1 MSILTP
7 GQLQRI
13 RKFEEGGAAGDQPYV
28 AAVTRQDQFMD
39 PLTQQLLYGT
49 DGQGGFIPGAF
60 RAAERT
66 FFDEEGRPIVI
77 PQEIAGLSPDQIQ
90 AQQLAR
96 GAVGVQ
102 QPFIQEAM
110 SRGQQ
115 GIDALQSGIGG
126 QALASQQALQQIQE
140 GSRFALDQR
149 DRAMTDAI
157 GGTQQGRARAIE
169 AEGRLRGDLSDITG
183 MAQDSTG
190 QYIDQLGQQ
199 AAQGRRATEDF
210 GMDLAKVRQ
219 QGQRSYDEFGRDITD
234 AVGMSMREREDLS
247 RGLAGGENLAAQA
260 VASQRGRLGLAEQG
274 LKGGISELGRN
285 LTDAIGTRMIG
296 EQGLSRDLAQ
306 GSELAARAG
315 ASQRARL
322 GLAEAGLQSGAGEL
336 GRNLTDTIGMRMMG
350 QENLSRGLSRQEQLA
365 AGAGASQRARLD
377 LAEQGLSGG
386 ISRLDRD
393 LTRQLGAEA
402 QTTGDFSGQLGEAR
416 TQLRNT
422 VEDGFSIGDKTSE
435 YFDPY
440 EDQVIQQ
447 SIRDASEGLAK
458 QDMAQYA
465 RDISSGGESAF
476 GSRAR
481 LSAEERAEA
490 MGRGL
495 AKEVG
500 GIRSAGFQRAQQT
513 AIGEDE
519 RARQAQRTASSG
531 LASLAGQ
538 ELTGERGLIDRAAQA
553 SQQRLGSAQSLAGMR
568 QQRAASELGA
578 SRDLANTL
586 GQTAQQRFGA
596 DQQVADAMAQA
607 SAQKFGAA
615 QNIAGM
621 RQQRAASELG
631 SSRQMA
637 DILRQDAQTRFGAGQ
652 QTADALTQAAGQR
665 FGAAQNLAGMRQQ
678 RAASELGS
686 GTQLADI
693 YRQGAQQRFGAGQQ
707 VAGQFQQAAGQKL
720 AAGQG
725 YGNLIQQ
732 TAQSQLGAQQQLG
745 AQMGQQA
752 QQQYGAQQGLGSL
765 MSGAAQ
771 QRYGAATG
779 LGQTLAGYGQQDAA
793 ARAAAA
799 QQGMNV
805 AGSLANQ
812 YGQIGQQQYGA
823 GQALAGAQTGYGG
836 FLSGLGGQAQQAAQQ
851 DVASLQGIGG
861 QAQQQ
866 RQREL
871 DAQRAGLLQAQQAPL
886 AQYQALMP
894 FVNMSPTGQT
904 NVQTQYTP
912 PPSAIQAGLGTGLA
926 ALGAIGNFNNPNNQ
940 LRQQPSS

>member
-1 MSILTP
+1 M
-7 GQLQRI
+7 
-13 RKFEEGGAAGDQPYV
+13 
-28 AAVTRQDQFMD
+28 MD
-39 PLTQQLLYGT
+39 PITQQLLYGT

-102 QPFIQEAM
+102 QPFIQEAI

-234 AVGMSMREREDLS
+234 AVGMGMIGKEDLS
-247 RGLAGGENLAAQA
+247 RGLSRSEELASAA
-260 VASQRGRLGLAEQG
+260 AASQRGRLDLAETG
-274 LKGGISELGRN
+274 MKGGIS
-285 LTDAIGTRMIG
+285 
-296 EQGLSRDLAQ
+296 Q
-306 GSELAARAG
+306 
-315 ASQRARL
+315 
-322 GLAEAGLQSGAGEL
+322 
-336 GRNLTDTIGMRMMG
+336 
-350 QENLSRGLSRQEQLA
+350 
-365 AGAGASQRARLD
+365 
-377 LAEQGLSGG
+377 
-386 ISRLDRD
+386 LDRD
-393 LTRQLGAEA
+393 LTRQLGAESA
-402 QTTGDFSGQLGEAR
+402 ATGEFGGQLGEAR

-422 VEDGFSIGDKTSE
+422 VEDGFNIGDKTSE

-440 EDQVIQQ
+440 EDRVVQQ

-519 RARQAQRTASSG
+519 RAKQAQRTASSG

-538 ELTGERGLIDRAAQA
+538 ELQGERGLIDRAAQA
-553 SQQRLGSAQSLAGMR
+553 SQQQY
-568 QQRAASELGA
+568 
-578 SRDLANTL
+578 
-586 GQTAQQRFGA
+586 
-596 DQQVADAMAQA
+596 
-607 SAQKFGAA
+607 
-615 QNIAGM
+615 
-621 RQQRAASELG
+621 
-631 SSRQMA
+631 
-637 DILRQDAQTRFGAGQ
+637 
-652 QTADALTQAAGQR
+652 
-665 FGAAQNLAGMRQQ
+665 GAAQNLAGMQQQ
-678 RAASELGS
+678 RAASELAS
-686 GTQLADI
+686 STNLANMLG
-693 YRQGAQQRFGAGQQ
+693 QGAQQRFGAGQQ
-707 VAGQFQQAAGQKL
+707 VAGQVQQAAGQKL

-793 ARAAAA
+793 ARTAAA

-812 YGQIGQQQYGA
+812 YGQIGQQQFGA

-894 FVNMSPTGQT
+894 FVNMSPTGTT

-940 LRQQPSS
+940 LKQQPSS

>member
-28 AAVTRQDQFMD
+28 ASVTRQDQFMD

-49 DGQGGFIPGAF
+49 DGQDGFIPGAF

-66 FFDEEGRPIVI
+66 FFDSEGRPIVI

-110 SRGQQ
+110 SRGQL
-115 GIDALQSGIGG
+115 GIDALRSGIGG
-126 QALASQQALQQIQE
+126 QSLASQQALRQIQE

-149 DRAMTDAI
+149 DRAMMDAI
-157 GGTQQGRARAIE
+157 SGTQQGRARALE
-169 AEGRLRGDLSDITG
+169 AEARLRGDLGDITG
-183 MAQDSTG
+183 MAQRSTG

-234 AVGMSMREREDLS
+234 AVGMGMISKEDLS
-247 RGLAGGENLAAQA
+247 RGLSTGEELASAA
-260 VASQRGRLGLAEQG
+260 TALQRG
-274 LKGGISELGRN
+274 
-285 LTDAIGTRMIG
+285 
-296 EQGLSRDLAQ
+296 
-306 GSELAARAG
+306 
-315 ASQRARL
+315 
-322 GLAEAGLQSGAGEL
+322 
-336 GRNLTDTIGMRMMG
+336 
-350 QENLSRGLSRQEQLA
+350 
-365 AGAGASQRARLD
+365 RLD
-377 LAEQGLSGG
+377 LAETGMAGG

-393 LTRQLGAEA
+393 LTRQLGAESA
-402 QTTGDFSGQLGEAR
+402 ATGGFGGQIGEAR
-416 TQLRNT
+416 TQLKNT
-422 VEDGFSIGDKTSE
+422 VEDGFNIGDKTSE

-440 EDQVIQQ
+440 EDKVVQQ

-495 AKEVG
+495 AREVG

-519 RARQAQRTASSG
+519 RARQAQRAASSG

-538 ELTGERGLIDRAAQA
+538 ELGAERGLIDRAAQA
-553 SQQRLGSAQSLAGMR
+553 SQQRY
-568 QQRAASELGA
+568 
-578 SRDLANTL
+578 
-586 GQTAQQRFGA
+586 
-596 DQQVADAMAQA
+596 
-607 SAQKFGAA
+607 GAA
-615 QNIAGM
+615 QNLAGM
-621 RQQRAASELG
+621 QQQRAASELG
-631 SSRQMA
+631 SV
-637 DILRQDAQTRFGAGQ
+637 
-652 QTADALTQAAGQR
+652 
-665 FGAAQNLAGMRQQ
+665 
-678 RAASELGS
+678 
-686 GTQLADI
+686 TQLADI

-707 VAGQFQQAAGQKL
+707 LAGQVQQAAGQKL

-765 MSGAAQ
+765 MGGAAQ
-771 QRYGAATG
+771 QLYGAGTG

-799 QQGMNV
+799 QQGMGV
-805 AGSLANQ
+805 AGTLANQ

-823 GQALAGAQTGYGG
+823 GQALAGAQQGYGG

-894 FVNMSPTGQT
+894 FVNMSPAGTSS
-904 NVQTQYTP
+904 VQTQYTP
-912 PPSAIQAGLGTGLA
+912 PPSALQAGLGTGLA
-926 ALGAIGNFNNPNNQ
+926 TLGALGRWNNPNSELPPRLTPEPDNFNYENRQ
-940 LRQQPSS
+940 LRAQ

>member
-7 GQLQRI
+7 AQLQRI
-13 RKFEEGGAAGDQPYV
+13 RRFQEGGAAVDQPYI
-28 AAVTRQDQFMD
+28 AAVSREDQFMD
-39 PLTQQLLYGT
+39 PITQQLLYGT
-49 DGQGGFIPGAF
+49 DGQDGFIPGAF

-66 FFDEEGRPIVI
+66 FFDSEGRPIVI
-77 PQEIAGLSPDQIQ
+77 PQEIAGLSPDQIE

-102 QPFIQEAM
+102 EPFIAEAI
-110 SRGQQ
+110 SRGQL
-115 GIDALQSGIGG
+115 GIDALRSGIGG
-126 QALASQQALQQIQE
+126 QSLASQQALRQIQE

-149 DRAMTDAI
+149 DRAMMDAI
-157 GGTQQGRARAIE
+157 SGTQQGRARALE
-169 AEGRLRGDLSDITG
+169 AEARLRGDLGDITG
-183 MAQDSTG
+183 MAQRSTG

-234 AVGMSMREREDLS
+234 AVGMGMISKEDLS
-247 RGLAGGENLAAQA
+247 RGLSTGEELASAA
-260 VASQRGRLGLAEQG
+260 TALQRG
-274 LKGGISELGRN
+274 
-285 LTDAIGTRMIG
+285 
-296 EQGLSRDLAQ
+296 
-306 GSELAARAG
+306 
-315 ASQRARL
+315 
-322 GLAEAGLQSGAGEL
+322 
-336 GRNLTDTIGMRMMG
+336 
-350 QENLSRGLSRQEQLA
+350 
-365 AGAGASQRARLD
+365 RLD
-377 LAEQGLSGG
+377 LAETGMAGG

-393 LTRQLGAEA
+393 LTRQLGAESA
-402 QTTGDFSGQLGEAR
+402 ATGGFGGQIGEAR
-416 TQLRNT
+416 TQLKNT
-422 VEDGFSIGDKTSE
+422 VEDGFNIGDKTSE

-440 EDQVIQQ
+440 EDKVVQQ

-495 AKEVG
+495 AREVG

-519 RARQAQRTASSG
+519 RARQAQRAASSG

-538 ELTGERGLIDRAAQA
+538 ELGAERGLIDRAAQA
-553 SQQRLGSAQSLAGMR
+553 SQQRY
-568 QQRAASELGA
+568 
-578 SRDLANTL
+578 
-586 GQTAQQRFGA
+586 
-596 DQQVADAMAQA
+596 
-607 SAQKFGAA
+607 GAA
-615 QNIAGM
+615 QNLAGM
-621 RQQRAASELG
+621 QQQRAASELG
-631 SSRQMA
+631 SV
-637 DILRQDAQTRFGAGQ
+637 
-652 QTADALTQAAGQR
+652 
-665 FGAAQNLAGMRQQ
+665 
-678 RAASELGS
+678 
-686 GTQLADI
+686 TQLADI

-707 VAGQFQQAAGQKL
+707 VAGQVQQAAGQKL

-765 MSGAAQ
+765 MGGAAQ
-771 QRYGAATG
+771 QLYGAGTG

-799 QQGMNV
+799 QQGMGV
-805 AGSLANQ
+805 AGTLANQ
-812 YGQIGQQQYGA
+812 YGQIGQQQFGA
-823 GQALAGAQTGYGG
+823 GQQLAGAQAGYGT
-836 FLSGLGGQAQQAAQQ
+836 FLSGLGGQAQQAAMQ

-894 FVNMSPTGQT
+894 FVNMNPAGKTT
-904 NVQTQYTP
+904 VQTQYTP
-912 PPSAIQAGLGTGLA
+912 PPSALQAGIGTGLA
-926 ALGAIGNFNNPNNQ
+926 TLGALGRWNNPNSELPPRLTPEPDNFNYENRQ
-940 LRQQPSS
+940 LRAQ

>member
-28 AAVTRQDQFMD
+28 ANVTRTDSMMD
-39 PLTQQLLYGT
+39 PITQQLLYGT

-102 QPFIQEAM
+102 QPFIQEAI

-234 AVGMSMREREDLS
+234 AVGMGMIGKEDLS
-247 RGLAGGENLAAQA
+247 RGLSRSEELASAA
-260 VASQRGRLGLAEQG
+260 AASQRGRLDLAETG
-274 LKGGISELGRN
+274 MKGGIS
-285 LTDAIGTRMIG
+285 
-296 EQGLSRDLAQ
+296 Q
-306 GSELAARAG
+306 
-315 ASQRARL
+315 
-322 GLAEAGLQSGAGEL
+322 
-336 GRNLTDTIGMRMMG
+336 
-350 QENLSRGLSRQEQLA
+350 
-365 AGAGASQRARLD
+365 
-377 LAEQGLSGG
+377 
-386 ISRLDRD
+386 LDRD
-393 LTRQLGAEA
+393 LTRQLGAESA
-402 QTTGDFSGQLGEAR
+402 ATGEFGGQLGEAR

-422 VEDGFSIGDKTSE
+422 VEDGFNIGDKTSE

-440 EDQVIQQ
+440 EDRVVQQ

-519 RARQAQRTASSG
+519 RAKQAQRTASSG

-538 ELTGERGLIDRAAQA
+538 ELQGERGLIDRAAQA
-553 SQQRLGSAQSLAGMR
+553 SQQQY
-568 QQRAASELGA
+568 
-578 SRDLANTL
+578 
-586 GQTAQQRFGA
+586 
-596 DQQVADAMAQA
+596 
-607 SAQKFGAA
+607 
-615 QNIAGM
+615 
-621 RQQRAASELG
+621 
-631 SSRQMA
+631 
-637 DILRQDAQTRFGAGQ
+637 
-652 QTADALTQAAGQR
+652 
-665 FGAAQNLAGMRQQ
+665 GAAQNLAGMQQQ
-678 RAASELGS
+678 RAASELAS
-686 GTQLADI
+686 STNLANMLG
-693 YRQGAQQRFGAGQQ
+693 QGAQQRFGAGQQ
-707 VAGQFQQAAGQKL
+707 VAGQVQQAAGQKL

-793 ARAAAA
+793 ARTAAA

-812 YGQIGQQQYGA
+812 YGQIGQQQFGA

-894 FVNMSPTGQT
+894 FVNMSPTGTT

>member
-13 RKFEEGGAAGDQPYV
+13 RKFQEGGAAGDQPYV
-28 AAVTRQDQFMD
+28 ANVTRSDSMMD
-39 PLTQQLLYGT
+39 PITQQLLYGT

-157 GGTQQGRARAIE
+157 GGTQQGRARAVE

-234 AVGMSMREREDLS
+234 AVGMGMIGKEDLS
-247 RGLAGGENLAAQA
+247 RGLSRSEELASAA
-260 VASQRGRLGLAEQG
+260 AASQRGRLDLAETG
-274 LKGGISELGRN
+274 MKGGIS
-285 LTDAIGTRMIG
+285 
-296 EQGLSRDLAQ
+296 Q
-306 GSELAARAG
+306 
-315 ASQRARL
+315 
-322 GLAEAGLQSGAGEL
+322 
-336 GRNLTDTIGMRMMG
+336 
-350 QENLSRGLSRQEQLA
+350 
-365 AGAGASQRARLD
+365 
-377 LAEQGLSGG
+377 
-386 ISRLDRD
+386 LDRD
-393 LTRQLGAEA
+393 LTRQLGAESA
-402 QTTGDFSGQLGEAR
+402 ATGEFGGQLGEAR
-416 TQLRNT
+416 TQLKNT
-422 VEDGFSIGDKTSE
+422 VEDGFNIGDKTSE

-440 EDQVIQQ
+440 EDRVVQQ

-519 RARQAQRTASSG
+519 RAKQAQRTASSG

-538 ELTGERGLIDRAAQA
+538 ELQGERGLIDRAAQA
-553 SQQRLGSAQSLAGMR
+553 SQQQY
-568 QQRAASELGA
+568 
-578 SRDLANTL
+578 
-586 GQTAQQRFGA
+586 
-596 DQQVADAMAQA
+596 
-607 SAQKFGAA
+607 
-615 QNIAGM
+615 
-621 RQQRAASELG
+621 
-631 SSRQMA
+631 
-637 DILRQDAQTRFGAGQ
+637 
-652 QTADALTQAAGQR
+652 
-665 FGAAQNLAGMRQQ
+665 GAAQNLAGMRQQ
-678 RAASELGS
+678 RAASELAS
-686 GTQLADI
+686 STNLANMLG
-693 YRQGAQQRFGAGQQ
+693 QGAQQRFGAGQQ
-707 VAGQFQQAAGQKL
+707 VAGQVQQAAGQKL

-752 QQQYGAQQGLGSL
+752 QQQYGAQQGLQSL

-771 QRYGAATG
+771 QRYGAGTG

-793 ARAAAA
+793 ARTAAA

-812 YGQIGQQQYGA
+812 YGQIGQQQFGA

-912 PPSAIQAGLGTGLA
+912 PPSALQAGLGLGLSS
-926 ALGAIGNFNNPNNQ
+926 LGCIG
-940 LRQQPSS
+940 

>member
-7 GQLQRI
+7 AQLQRI
-13 RKFEEGGAAGDQPYV
+13 RRFQEGGAAGDQPYV
-28 AAVTRQDQFMD
+28 ASVTRQDQMMD
-39 PLTQQLLYGT
+39 PITQQLLYGT
-49 DGQGGFIPGAF
+49 DGQDGFIPGAF

-66 FFDEEGRPIVI
+66 FFDSEGRPIVI
-77 PQEIAGLSPDQIQ
+77 PQEIAGLSPDQIE

-126 QALASQQALQQIQE
+126 QALASQQALRQIQE

-149 DRAMTDAI
+149 DRAMMDAI
-157 GGTQQGRARAIE
+157 SGTQQGRARALE
-169 AEGRLRGDLSDITG
+169 AEARLRGDLGDITG
-183 MAQDSTG
+183 MAQRSTG

-234 AVGMSMREREDLS
+234 AVGMGMISKEDLS
-247 RGLAGGENLAAQA
+247 RGLSTGEELASAA
-260 VASQRGRLGLAEQG
+260 TALQRG
-274 LKGGISELGRN
+274 
-285 LTDAIGTRMIG
+285 
-296 EQGLSRDLAQ
+296 
-306 GSELAARAG
+306 
-315 ASQRARL
+315 
-322 GLAEAGLQSGAGEL
+322 
-336 GRNLTDTIGMRMMG
+336 
-350 QENLSRGLSRQEQLA
+350 
-365 AGAGASQRARLD
+365 RLD
-377 LAEQGLSGG
+377 LAETGMKGG
-386 ISRLDRD
+386 ISQLDRD
-393 LTRQLGAEA
+393 LTRQLGAESA
-402 QTTGDFSGQLGEAR
+402 ATGGFGGQIGEAR
-416 TQLRNT
+416 TQLKNT
-422 VEDGFSIGDKTSE
+422 VEDGFNIGDKTSE

-440 EDQVIQQ
+440 EDKVVQQ

-519 RARQAQRTASSG
+519 RARQAQRAASSG

-538 ELTGERGLIDRAAQA
+538 ELGAERGLIDRAAQA
-553 SQQRLGSAQSLAGMR
+553 SQQRY
-568 QQRAASELGA
+568 
-578 SRDLANTL
+578 
-586 GQTAQQRFGA
+586 
-596 DQQVADAMAQA
+596 
-607 SAQKFGAA
+607 GAA
-615 QNIAGM
+615 QNLAGM
-621 RQQRAASELG
+621 QQQRAASELG
-631 SSRQMA
+631 SV
-637 DILRQDAQTRFGAGQ
+637 
-652 QTADALTQAAGQR
+652 
-665 FGAAQNLAGMRQQ
+665 
-678 RAASELGS
+678 
-686 GTQLADI
+686 TQLADI

-707 VAGQFQQAAGQKL
+707 LAGQVQQAAGQKL

-732 TAQSQLGAQQQLG
+732 TAQSQLSAQQQQNQ
-745 AQMGQQA
+745 QMGQQA
-752 QQQYGAQQGLGSL
+752 QQQLSAQQGLGSL
-765 MSGAAQ
+765 MGGAAQ
-771 QRYGAATG
+771 QLYGAGTG

-799 QQGMNV
+799 QQGMGV

-812 YGQIGQQQYGA
+812 YGQIGQQQFGA
-823 GQALAGAQTGYGG
+823 GQALAGAQQGYGG

-894 FVNMSPTGQT
+894 FVNMSPTGT
-904 NVQTQYTP
+904 SNVQTQYTP
-912 PPSAIQAGLGTGLA
+912 PPSALQAGLGTGLA
-926 ALGAIGNFNNPNNQ
+926 TLGALGNFNNPNRY
-940 LRQQPSS
+940 LRDDRSAPPVAQ

>member
-7 GQLQRI
+7 AQLQRI
-13 RKFEEGGAAGDQPYV
+13 RRFQEGGAAGDQPYV
-28 AAVTRQDQFMD
+28 ASVTRQDQMMD
-39 PLTQQLLYGT
+39 PITQQLLYGT
-49 DGQGGFIPGAF
+49 DGQDGFIPGAF

-66 FFDEEGRPIVI
+66 FFDSEGRPIVI
-77 PQEIAGLSPDQIQ
+77 PQEIAGLSPDQIE

-126 QALASQQALQQIQE
+126 QALASQQALRQIQE

-149 DRAMTDAI
+149 DRAMMDAI
-157 GGTQQGRARAIE
+157 GGTQQGRARALE
-169 AEGRLRGDLSDITG
+169 AEARLRGDLGDITG
-183 MAQDSTG
+183 MAQRSTG

-234 AVGMSMREREDLS
+234 AVGMGMISKEDLS
-247 RGLAGGENLAAQA
+247 RGLSTGEELASAA
-260 VASQRGRLGLAEQG
+260 TALQRG
-274 LKGGISELGRN
+274 
-285 LTDAIGTRMIG
+285 
-296 EQGLSRDLAQ
+296 
-306 GSELAARAG
+306 
-315 ASQRARL
+315 
-322 GLAEAGLQSGAGEL
+322 
-336 GRNLTDTIGMRMMG
+336 
-350 QENLSRGLSRQEQLA
+350 
-365 AGAGASQRARLD
+365 RLD
-377 LAEQGLSGG
+377 LAETGMKGG
-386 ISRLDRD
+386 ISQLDRD
-393 LTRQLGAEA
+393 LTRQLGAESA
-402 QTTGDFSGQLGEAR
+402 ATGGFGGQLGEAR

-422 VEDGFSIGDKTSE
+422 VEDGFNIGDKTSE

-440 EDQVIQQ
+440 EDKVVQQ

-495 AKEVG
+495 AREVG

-538 ELTGERGLIDRAAQA
+538 ELGAERGLIDRAAQA
-553 SQQRLGSAQSLAGMR
+553 SQQRY
-568 QQRAASELGA
+568 
-578 SRDLANTL
+578 
-586 GQTAQQRFGA
+586 
-596 DQQVADAMAQA
+596 
-607 SAQKFGAA
+607 GAA
-615 QNIAGM
+615 QNLAGM
-621 RQQRAASELG
+621 QQQRAASELG
-631 SSRQMA
+631 SV
-637 DILRQDAQTRFGAGQ
+637 
-652 QTADALTQAAGQR
+652 
-665 FGAAQNLAGMRQQ
+665 
-678 RAASELGS
+678 
-686 GTQLADI
+686 TQLADI

-707 VAGQFQQAAGQKL
+707 VAGQVQQAAGQKL

-765 MSGAAQ
+765 MGGAAQ
-771 QRYGAATG
+771 QLYSAGTG

-799 QQGMNV
+799 QQGMGV

-812 YGQIGQQQYGA
+812 YGQIGQQQFGA
-823 GQALAGAQTGYGG
+823 GQALAGAQQGYGG

-894 FVNMSPTGQT
+894 FVNMSPTGT
-904 NVQTQYTP
+904 SSVQTQYTP
-912 PPSAIQAGLGTGLA
+912 PPSALQAGIGTGLA
-926 ALGAIGNFNNPNNQ
+926 TLGALGQWNNPNSE
-940 LRQQPSS
+940 LRPRLTPDQMPFTQSNALKPKQ

>member
-7 GQLQRI
+7 AQLQRI
-13 RKFEEGGAAGDQPYV
+13 RRFQEGGAAVDQPYI
-28 AAVTRQDQFMD
+28 AAVSREDQLMD
-39 PLTQQLLYGT
+39 PITQQLLYGT
-49 DGQGGFIPGAF
+49 DGQDGFIPGAF

-66 FFDEEGRPIVI
+66 FFDSEGRPIVI

-110 SRGQQ
+110 SRGQL

-126 QALASQQALQQIQE
+126 QSLASQQALRQIQE

-149 DRAMTDAI
+149 DRAMMDAI
-157 GGTQQGRARAIE
+157 GGTQQGRARALE
-169 AEGRLRGDLSDITG
+169 AEARLRGDLGDITG
-183 MAQDSTG
+183 MAQRSTG

-234 AVGMSMREREDLS
+234 AVGMGMISKEDLS
-247 RGLAGGENLAAQA
+247 RGLSTGEELASAA
-260 VASQRGRLGLAEQG
+260 TALQRG
-274 LKGGISELGRN
+274 
-285 LTDAIGTRMIG
+285 
-296 EQGLSRDLAQ
+296 
-306 GSELAARAG
+306 
-315 ASQRARL
+315 
-322 GLAEAGLQSGAGEL
+322 
-336 GRNLTDTIGMRMMG
+336 
-350 QENLSRGLSRQEQLA
+350 
-365 AGAGASQRARLD
+365 RLD
-377 LAEQGLSGG
+377 LAETGMAGG

-393 LTRQLGAEA
+393 LTRQLGAESA
-402 QTTGDFSGQLGEAR
+402 ATGGFGGQIGEAR
-416 TQLRNT
+416 TQLKNT
-422 VEDGFSIGDKTSE
+422 VEDGFNIGDKTSE

-440 EDQVIQQ
+440 EDRVVQQ

-495 AKEVG
+495 AREVG

-538 ELTGERGLIDRAAQA
+538 ELGAERGLIDRAAQA
-553 SQQRLGSAQSLAGMR
+553 SQQRY
-568 QQRAASELGA
+568 
-578 SRDLANTL
+578 
-586 GQTAQQRFGA
+586 
-596 DQQVADAMAQA
+596 
-607 SAQKFGAA
+607 GAA
-615 QNIAGM
+615 QNLAGM
-621 RQQRAASELG
+621 QQQRAASELG
-631 SSRQMA
+631 SV
-637 DILRQDAQTRFGAGQ
+637 
-652 QTADALTQAAGQR
+652 
-665 FGAAQNLAGMRQQ
+665 
-678 RAASELGS
+678 
-686 GTQLADI
+686 TQLADI

-707 VAGQFQQAAGQKL
+707 VAGQVQQAAGQKL

-732 TAQSQLGAQQQLG
+732 TAQSQLSAQQQQNQ
-745 AQMGQQA
+745 QMGQQA

-765 MSGAAQ
+765 MGGAAQ
-771 QRYGAATG
+771 QLYGAGTG

-799 QQGMNV
+799 QQGMGV
-805 AGSLANQ
+805 AGTLANQ

-823 GQALAGAQTGYGG
+823 GQALAGAQQGYGG
-836 FLSGLGGQAQQAAQQ
+836 FLSGLGGQAQQAAMQ

-894 FVNMSPTGQT
+894 FVNMNPAGKTT
-904 NVQTQYTP
+904 VQTQYTP
-912 PPSAIQAGLGTGLA
+912 PPSALQAGIGTGLA
-926 ALGAIGNFNNPNNQ
+926 TLGALGRWNNPNSE
-940 LRQQPSS
+940 LPPRLTPD

>member
-7 GQLQRI
+7 AQLQRI
-13 RKFEEGGAAGDQPYV
+13 RRFQEGGAAVDQPYI
-28 AAVTRQDQFMD
+28 AAVSREDQLMD
-39 PLTQQLLYGT
+39 PITQQLLYGT
-49 DGQGGFIPGAF
+49 DGQDGFIPGAF

-66 FFDEEGRPIVI
+66 FFDSEGRPIVI

-110 SRGQQ
+110 SRGQL

-126 QALASQQALQQIQE
+126 QSLASQQALRQIQE

-149 DRAMTDAI
+149 DRAMMDAI
-157 GGTQQGRARAIE
+157 GGTQQGRARALE
-169 AEGRLRGDLSDITG
+169 AEARLRGDLGDITG
-183 MAQDSTG
+183 MAQRSTG

-234 AVGMSMREREDLS
+234 AVGMGMISKEDLS
-247 RGLAGGENLAAQA
+247 RGLSTGEELASAA
-260 VASQRGRLGLAEQG
+260 TALQRG
-274 LKGGISELGRN
+274 
-285 LTDAIGTRMIG
+285 
-296 EQGLSRDLAQ
+296 
-306 GSELAARAG
+306 
-315 ASQRARL
+315 
-322 GLAEAGLQSGAGEL
+322 
-336 GRNLTDTIGMRMMG
+336 
-350 QENLSRGLSRQEQLA
+350 
-365 AGAGASQRARLD
+365 RLD
-377 LAEQGLSGG
+377 LAETGMAGG

-393 LTRQLGAEA
+393 LTRQLGAESA
-402 QTTGDFSGQLGEAR
+402 ATGGFGGQIGEAR
-416 TQLRNT
+416 TQLKNT
-422 VEDGFSIGDKTSE
+422 VEDGFNIGDKTSE

-440 EDQVIQQ
+440 EDKVVQQ

-495 AKEVG
+495 AREVG

-519 RARQAQRTASSG
+519 RARQAQRAASSG

-538 ELTGERGLIDRAAQA
+538 ELGAERGLIDRAAQA
-553 SQQRLGSAQSLAGMR
+553 SQQRY
-568 QQRAASELGA
+568 
-578 SRDLANTL
+578 
-586 GQTAQQRFGA
+586 
-596 DQQVADAMAQA
+596 
-607 SAQKFGAA
+607 GAA
-615 QNIAGM
+615 QNLAGM
-621 RQQRAASELG
+621 QQQRAASELG
-631 SSRQMA
+631 SV
-637 DILRQDAQTRFGAGQ
+637 
-652 QTADALTQAAGQR
+652 
-665 FGAAQNLAGMRQQ
+665 
-678 RAASELGS
+678 
-686 GTQLADI
+686 TQLADI

-707 VAGQFQQAAGQKL
+707 LAGQVQQAAGQKL

-732 TAQSQLGAQQQLG
+732 TAQSQLGAQQQQNQ
-745 AQMGQQA
+745 QMGQQA

-765 MSGAAQ
+765 MGGAAQ
-771 QRYGAATG
+771 QLYGAGTG

-799 QQGMNV
+799 QQGMGV
-805 AGSLANQ
+805 AGTLANQ
-812 YGQIGQQQYGA
+812 YGQIGQQQFGA
-823 GQALAGAQTGYGG
+823 GQQLAGAQAGYGT
-836 FLSGLGGQAQQAAQQ
+836 FLSGLGGQAQQAAMQ

-894 FVNMSPTGQT
+894 FVNMNPAGKTT
-904 NVQTQYTP
+904 VQTQYTP
-912 PPSAIQAGLGTGLA
+912 PPSALQAGIGTGLA
-926 ALGAIGNFNNPNNQ
+926 TLGALGKWNNPNSE
-940 LRQQPSS
+940 LPPRPTPDYMPSTQENVPKPKQ

>member
-7 GQLQRI
+7 AQLQRI
-13 RKFEEGGAAGDQPYV
+13 RRFQEGGAAVDQPYI
-28 AAVTRQDQFMD
+28 AAVTRQDEMMD
-39 PLTQQLLYGT
+39 PITQQLLFGT
-49 DGQGGFIPGAF
+49 DGQDGFIPGAF

-66 FFDEEGRPIVI
+66 FFDSEGRPIVI
-77 PQEIAGLSPDQIQ
+77 PQEIAGLSPDQIE

-126 QALASQQALQQIQE
+126 QSLASQQALRQIQE

-149 DRAMTDAI
+149 DRAMMDAI
-157 GGTQQGRARAIE
+157 GGTQQGRARALE
-169 AEGRLRGDLSDITG
+169 AEARLRGDLGDITG
-183 MAQDSTG
+183 MAQRSTG

-234 AVGMSMREREDLS
+234 AVGMGMISKEDLS
-247 RGLAGGENLAAQA
+247 RGLSTGEELASAA
-260 VASQRGRLGLAEQG
+260 TALQRG
-274 LKGGISELGRN
+274 
-285 LTDAIGTRMIG
+285 
-296 EQGLSRDLAQ
+296 
-306 GSELAARAG
+306 
-315 ASQRARL
+315 
-322 GLAEAGLQSGAGEL
+322 
-336 GRNLTDTIGMRMMG
+336 
-350 QENLSRGLSRQEQLA
+350 
-365 AGAGASQRARLD
+365 RLD
-377 LAEQGLSGG
+377 LAETGMKGG
-386 ISRLDRD
+386 ISQLDRD
-393 LTRQLGAEA
+393 LTRQLGAESA
-402 QTTGDFSGQLGEAR
+402 ATGGFGGQIGEAR

-422 VEDGFSIGDKTSE
+422 VEDGFNIGDKTSE

-440 EDQVIQQ
+440 EDRVVQEA
-447 SIRDASEGLAK
+447 IRDASEGLAK

-495 AKEVG
+495 AREVG

-538 ELTGERGLIDRAAQA
+538 ELGAERGLIDRAAQA
-553 SQQRLGSAQSLAGMR
+553 SQQRY
-568 QQRAASELGA
+568 
-578 SRDLANTL
+578 
-586 GQTAQQRFGA
+586 
-596 DQQVADAMAQA
+596 
-607 SAQKFGAA
+607 GAA
-615 QNIAGM
+615 QNLAGM
-621 RQQRAASELG
+621 QQQRAASELG
-631 SSRQMA
+631 SV
-637 DILRQDAQTRFGAGQ
+637 
-652 QTADALTQAAGQR
+652 
-665 FGAAQNLAGMRQQ
+665 
-678 RAASELGS
+678 
-686 GTQLADI
+686 TQLADI

-707 VAGQFQQAAGQKL
+707 LAGQVQQAAGQKL

-732 TAQSQLGAQQQLG
+732 TAQAQLSAQQQQNQ
-745 AQMGQQA
+745 QMGQQA
-752 QQQYGAQQGLGSL
+752 QQQLSAQQGLGSL
-765 MSGAAQ
+765 MGGAAQ
-771 QRYGAATG
+771 QLYGAGTG

-799 QQGMNV
+799 QQGMGV
-805 AGSLANQ
+805 AGTLANQ
-812 YGQIGQQQYGA
+812 YGQIGQQQFGA
-823 GQALAGAQTGYGG
+823 GQALAGAQQGYGG

-894 FVNMSPTGQT
+894 FVNMSPTGT
-904 NVQTQYTP
+904 SNVQTQYTP
-912 PPSAIQAGLGTGLA
+912 PPSALQAGLGTGLA
-926 ALGAIGNFNNPNNQ
+926 TLGALGNFNNPNRY
-940 LRQQPSS
+940 LRDDRSAPPVAQ

>member
-28 AAVTRQDQFMD
+28 ASVTRQDQFMD

-49 DGQGGFIPGAF
+49 DGQDGFIPGAF

-66 FFDEEGRPIVI
+66 FFDSEGRPIVI
-77 PQEIAGLSPDQIQ
+77 PQEIAGLSPDQIE

-115 GIDALQSGIGG
+115 GIDALRSGIGG
-126 QALASQQALQQIQE
+126 QSLASQQALRQIQE

-149 DRAMTDAI
+149 DRAMMDAI
-157 GGTQQGRARAIE
+157 GGTQQGRARALE
-169 AEGRLRGDLSDITG
+169 AEARLRGDLGDITG
-183 MAQDSTG
+183 MAQRSTG

-234 AVGMSMREREDLS
+234 AVGMGMISKEDLS
-247 RGLAGGENLAAQA
+247 RGLSTGEELASAA
-260 VASQRGRLGLAEQG
+260 TALQRG
-274 LKGGISELGRN
+274 
-285 LTDAIGTRMIG
+285 
-296 EQGLSRDLAQ
+296 
-306 GSELAARAG
+306 
-315 ASQRARL
+315 
-322 GLAEAGLQSGAGEL
+322 
-336 GRNLTDTIGMRMMG
+336 
-350 QENLSRGLSRQEQLA
+350 
-365 AGAGASQRARLD
+365 RLD
-377 LAEQGLSGG
+377 LAETGMKGG
-386 ISRLDRD
+386 ISQLDRD
-393 LTRQLGAEA
+393 LTRQLGAESA
-402 QTTGDFSGQLGEAR
+402 ATGGFGGQIGEAR
-416 TQLRNT
+416 TQLKNT
-422 VEDGFSIGDKTSE
+422 VEDGFNIGDKTSE

-440 EDQVIQQ
+440 EDKVVQQ

-519 RARQAQRTASSG
+519 RARQAQRAASSG

-538 ELTGERGLIDRAAQA
+538 ELGAERGLIDRAAQA
-553 SQQRLGSAQSLAGMR
+553 SQQRY
-568 QQRAASELGA
+568 
-578 SRDLANTL
+578 
-586 GQTAQQRFGA
+586 
-596 DQQVADAMAQA
+596 
-607 SAQKFGAA
+607 GAA
-615 QNIAGM
+615 QNLAGM
-621 RQQRAASELG
+621 QQQRAASELG
-631 SSRQMA
+631 SV
-637 DILRQDAQTRFGAGQ
+637 
-652 QTADALTQAAGQR
+652 
-665 FGAAQNLAGMRQQ
+665 
-678 RAASELGS
+678 
-686 GTQLADI
+686 TQLADI

-707 VAGQFQQAAGQKL
+707 LAGQVQQAAGQKL

-732 TAQSQLGAQQQLG
+732 TAQAQLSAQQQQNQ
-745 AQMGQQA
+745 QMGQQA

-765 MSGAAQ
+765 MGGAAQ
-771 QRYGAATG
+771 QLYSAGTG

-799 QQGMNV
+799 QQGMGV
-805 AGSLANQ
+805 AGTLANQ

-823 GQALAGAQTGYGG
+823 GQALAGAQQGYGG

-894 FVNMSPTGQT
+894 FVNMSPTGT
-904 NVQTQYTP
+904 SNVQTQYTP
-912 PPSAIQAGLGTGLA
+912 PPSALQAGLGTGLA
-926 ALGAIGNFNNPNNQ
+926 TLGALGQWNNPNSE
-940 LRQQPSS
+940 LRPKP

>member
-28 AAVTRQDQFMD
+28 ANVTRSDSMMD
-39 PLTQQLLYGT
+39 PITQQLLYGT

-102 QPFIQEAM
+102 QPFIQEAI

-234 AVGMSMREREDLS
+234 AVGMGMIGKEDLS
-247 RGLAGGENLAAQA
+247 RGLSRSEELASAA
-260 VASQRGRLGLAEQG
+260 AASQRGRLDLAETG
-274 LKGGISELGRN
+274 MKGGIS
-285 LTDAIGTRMIG
+285 
-296 EQGLSRDLAQ
+296 Q
-306 GSELAARAG
+306 
-315 ASQRARL
+315 
-322 GLAEAGLQSGAGEL
+322 
-336 GRNLTDTIGMRMMG
+336 
-350 QENLSRGLSRQEQLA
+350 
-365 AGAGASQRARLD
+365 
-377 LAEQGLSGG
+377 
-386 ISRLDRD
+386 LDRD
-393 LTRQLGAEA
+393 LTRQLGAESA
-402 QTTGDFSGQLGEAR
+402 ATGEFGGQLGEAR

-422 VEDGFSIGDKTSE
+422 VEDGFNIGDKTSE

-440 EDQVIQQ
+440 EDKVVQQ

-519 RARQAQRTASSG
+519 RAKQAQRTASSG

-538 ELTGERGLIDRAAQA
+538 ELQGERGLIDRAAQA
-553 SQQRLGSAQSLAGMR
+553 SQQQY
-568 QQRAASELGA
+568 
-578 SRDLANTL
+578 
-586 GQTAQQRFGA
+586 
-596 DQQVADAMAQA
+596 
-607 SAQKFGAA
+607 
-615 QNIAGM
+615 
-621 RQQRAASELG
+621 
-631 SSRQMA
+631 
-637 DILRQDAQTRFGAGQ
+637 
-652 QTADALTQAAGQR
+652 
-665 FGAAQNLAGMRQQ
+665 GAAQNLAGMQQQ
-678 RAASELGS
+678 RAASELAS
-686 GTQLADI
+686 STNLANMLG
-693 YRQGAQQRFGAGQQ
+693 QGAQQRFGAGQQ
-707 VAGQFQQAAGQKL
+707 VAGQVQQAAGQKL

-771 QRYGAATG
+771 QRYGAGTG

-793 ARAAAA
+793 ARTAAA

-812 YGQIGQQQYGA
+812 YGQIGQQQFGA

-894 FVNMSPTGQT
+894 FVNMSPTGTT

-912 PPSAIQAGLGTGLA
+912 PPSALQAGLGVGLST
-926 ALGAIGNFNNPNNQ
+926 LGAIGNFNNPNNQ
-940 LRQQPSS
+940 LNQQPSS

>member
-7 GQLQRI
+7 AQLQRI
-13 RKFEEGGAAGDQPYV
+13 RRFQEGGAAVDQPYI
-28 AAVTRQDQFMD
+28 AAVSREDQFMD
-39 PLTQQLLYGT
+39 PITQQLLYGT
-49 DGQGGFIPGAF
+49 DGQDGFIPGAF

-66 FFDEEGRPIVI
+66 FFDSEGRPIVI
-77 PQEIAGLSPDQIQ
+77 PQEIAGLSPDQIE

-102 QPFIQEAM
+102 EPFIAEAI
-110 SRGQQ
+110 SRGQL
-115 GIDALQSGIGG
+115 GIDALRSGIGG
-126 QALASQQALQQIQE
+126 QSLASQQALRQIQE

-149 DRAMTDAI
+149 DRAMMDAI
-157 GGTQQGRARAIE
+157 SGTQQGRARALE
-169 AEGRLRGDLSDITG
+169 AEARLRGDLGDITG
-183 MAQDSTG
+183 MAQRSTG

-234 AVGMSMREREDLS
+234 AVGMGMISKEDLS
-247 RGLAGGENLAAQA
+247 RGLSTGEELASAA
-260 VASQRGRLGLAEQG
+260 TALQRG
-274 LKGGISELGRN
+274 
-285 LTDAIGTRMIG
+285 
-296 EQGLSRDLAQ
+296 
-306 GSELAARAG
+306 
-315 ASQRARL
+315 
-322 GLAEAGLQSGAGEL
+322 
-336 GRNLTDTIGMRMMG
+336 
-350 QENLSRGLSRQEQLA
+350 
-365 AGAGASQRARLD
+365 RLD
-377 LAEQGLSGG
+377 LAETGMKGG
-386 ISRLDRD
+386 ISQLDRD
-393 LTRQLGAEA
+393 LTRQLGAESA
-402 QTTGDFSGQLGEAR
+402 ATGGFGGQIGEAR
-416 TQLRNT
+416 TQLKNT
-422 VEDGFSIGDKTSE
+422 VEDGFNIGDKTSE

-440 EDQVIQQ
+440 EDKVVQQ

-495 AKEVG
+495 AREVG

-519 RARQAQRTASSG
+519 RARQAQRAASSG

-538 ELTGERGLIDRAAQA
+538 ELGAERGLIDRAAQA
-553 SQQRLGSAQSLAGMR
+553 SQQRY
-568 QQRAASELGA
+568 
-578 SRDLANTL
+578 
-586 GQTAQQRFGA
+586 
-596 DQQVADAMAQA
+596 
-607 SAQKFGAA
+607 GAA
-615 QNIAGM
+615 QNLAGM
-621 RQQRAASELG
+621 QQQRAASELG
-631 SSRQMA
+631 SV
-637 DILRQDAQTRFGAGQ
+637 
-652 QTADALTQAAGQR
+652 
-665 FGAAQNLAGMRQQ
+665 
-678 RAASELGS
+678 
-686 GTQLADI
+686 TQLADI

-707 VAGQFQQAAGQKL
+707 LAGQVQQAAGQKL

-732 TAQSQLGAQQQLG
+732 TAQSQLSAQQQQNQ
-745 AQMGQQA
+745 QMGQQA
-752 QQQYGAQQGLGSL
+752 QQQLSAQQGLGSL
-765 MSGAAQ
+765 MGGAAQ
-771 QRYGAATG
+771 QLYGAGTG

-799 QQGMNV
+799 QQGMGV
-805 AGSLANQ
+805 AGTLANQ
-812 YGQIGQQQYGA
+812 YGQIGQQQFGA
-823 GQALAGAQTGYGG
+823 GQQLAGAQAGYGT
-836 FLSGLGGQAQQAAQQ
+836 FLSGLGGQAQQAAMQ

-894 FVNMSPTGQT
+894 FVNMNPAGKTT
-904 NVQTQYTP
+904 VQTQYTP
-912 PPSAIQAGLGTGLA
+912 PPSALQAGLGTGLA
-926 ALGAIGNFNNPNNQ
+926 TLGALGRWNNPNSELPPRLTPEPDNFNYENRQ
-940 LRQQPSS
+940 LRAQ

>member
-13 RKFEEGGAAGDQPYV
+13 RKFEEGGATGDQPYV
-28 AAVTRQDQFMD
+28 ANVTRSDSMMD
-39 PLTQQLLYGT
+39 PITQQLLYGT

-66 FFDEEGRPIVI
+66 FFDEEGRPLVI

-102 QPFIQEAM
+102 QPFINEAI

-126 QALASQQALQQIQE
+126 QALASQQALGQMQE

-149 DRAMTDAI
+149 DRAMTDAM
-157 GGTQQGRARAIE
+157 GGTQQGRARAVE

-219 QGQRSYDEFGRDITD
+219 QGQKSYDEFGRDITD
-234 AVGMSMREREDLS
+234 SVGMGMIGKEDLS
-247 RGLAGGENLAAQA
+247 RGLSRSEELASAA
-260 VASQRGRLGLAEQG
+260 AASQRGRLDLAETG
-274 LKGGISELGRN
+274 MKGGIS
-285 LTDAIGTRMIG
+285 
-296 EQGLSRDLAQ
+296 Q
-306 GSELAARAG
+306 
-315 ASQRARL
+315 
-322 GLAEAGLQSGAGEL
+322 
-336 GRNLTDTIGMRMMG
+336 
-350 QENLSRGLSRQEQLA
+350 
-365 AGAGASQRARLD
+365 
-377 LAEQGLSGG
+377 
-386 ISRLDRD
+386 LDRD
-393 LTRQLGAEA
+393 LTRQLGAESA
-402 QTTGDFSGQLGEAR
+402 ATGEFGGQLGEAR
-416 TQLRNT
+416 TQLQNT
-422 VEDGFSIGDKTSE
+422 VEDGFSVGDKTSE

-440 EDQVIQQ
+440 EDRVVQQ

-519 RARQAQRTASSG
+519 RAKQAQRTASSG

-538 ELTGERGLIDRAAQA
+538 ELQGERGLIDRAGQA
-553 SQQRLGSAQSLAGMR
+553 SQQQY
-568 QQRAASELGA
+568 
-578 SRDLANTL
+578 
-586 GQTAQQRFGA
+586 
-596 DQQVADAMAQA
+596 
-607 SAQKFGAA
+607 
-615 QNIAGM
+615 
-621 RQQRAASELG
+621 
-631 SSRQMA
+631 
-637 DILRQDAQTRFGAGQ
+637 
-652 QTADALTQAAGQR
+652 
-665 FGAAQNLAGMRQQ
+665 GAAQNLAGMQQQ
-678 RAASELGS
+678 RAASELAS
-686 GTQLADI
+686 STNLANTLG
-693 YRQGAQQRFGAGQQ
+693 QGAQQRFGAGQQ
-707 VAGQFQQAAGQKL
+707 VAGQVQQAAGQKL

-732 TAQSQLGAQQQLG
+732 TAQSQLGAQQQQNQ
-745 AQMGQQA
+745 QMGQQA

-771 QRYGAATG
+771 QRYGAGTG

-793 ARAAAA
+793 ARTAAG

-812 YGQIGQQQYGA
+812 YGQIGQQQFGA

-861 QAQQQ
+861 QSQMQ

-894 FVNMSPTGQT
+894 FANMSPTGQT

-912 PPSAIQAGLGTGLA
+912 PPSALQAGLGVGLST
-926 ALGAIGNFNNPNNQ
+926 LGALGNFNNPNNQ
-940 LRQQPSS
+940 LGQQPSS

>member
-7 GQLQRI
+7 AQLQRI
-13 RKFEEGGAAGDQPYV
+13 RRFQEGGAAVDQPYI
-28 AAVTRQDQFMD
+28 AAVTRQDEMMD
-39 PLTQQLLYGT
+39 PITQQLLYGT
-49 DGQGGFIPGAF
+49 DGQDGFIPGAF

-66 FFDEEGRPIVI
+66 FFDSEGRPIVI
-77 PQEIAGLSPDQIQ
+77 PQEIAGLSPDQIE

-102 QPFIQEAM
+102 EPFIAEAI

-126 QALASQQALQQIQE
+126 QSLASQQALRQIQE

-149 DRAMTDAI
+149 DRAMMDAI
-157 GGTQQGRARAIE
+157 GGTQQGRARALE
-169 AEGRLRGDLSDITG
+169 AEARLRGDLGDITG
-183 MAQDSTG
+183 MAQRSTG

-234 AVGMSMREREDLS
+234 AVGMGMISKEDLS
-247 RGLAGGENLAAQA
+247 RGLSTGEELASAA
-260 VASQRGRLGLAEQG
+260 TALQRG
-274 LKGGISELGRN
+274 
-285 LTDAIGTRMIG
+285 
-296 EQGLSRDLAQ
+296 
-306 GSELAARAG
+306 
-315 ASQRARL
+315 
-322 GLAEAGLQSGAGEL
+322 
-336 GRNLTDTIGMRMMG
+336 
-350 QENLSRGLSRQEQLA
+350 
-365 AGAGASQRARLD
+365 RLD
-377 LAEQGLSGG
+377 LAETGMKGG
-386 ISRLDRD
+386 ISQLDRD
-393 LTRQLGAEA
+393 LTRQLGAESA
-402 QTTGDFSGQLGEAR
+402 ATGGFGGQIGEAR

-422 VEDGFSIGDKTSE
+422 VEDGFNIGDKTSE

-440 EDQVIQQ
+440 EDRVVQEA
-447 SIRDASEGLAK
+447 IRDASEGLAK

-495 AKEVG
+495 AREVG

-538 ELTGERGLIDRAAQA
+538 ELGAERGLIDRAAQA
-553 SQQRLGSAQSLAGMR
+553 SQQRY
-568 QQRAASELGA
+568 
-578 SRDLANTL
+578 
-586 GQTAQQRFGA
+586 
-596 DQQVADAMAQA
+596 
-607 SAQKFGAA
+607 GAA
-615 QNIAGM
+615 QNLAGM
-621 RQQRAASELG
+621 QQQRAASELG
-631 SSRQMA
+631 SV
-637 DILRQDAQTRFGAGQ
+637 
-652 QTADALTQAAGQR
+652 
-665 FGAAQNLAGMRQQ
+665 
-678 RAASELGS
+678 
-686 GTQLADI
+686 TQLADI

-707 VAGQFQQAAGQKL
+707 LAGQVQQAAGQKL

-732 TAQSQLGAQQQLG
+732 TAQSQLSAQQQQNQ
-745 AQMGQQA
+745 QMGQQA
-752 QQQYGAQQGLGSL
+752 QQQLSAQQGLGSL
-765 MSGAAQ
+765 MGGAAQ
-771 QRYGAATG
+771 QLYGAGTG

-799 QQGMNV
+799 QQGMGV

-812 YGQIGQQQYGA
+812 YGQIGQQQFGA
-823 GQALAGAQTGYGG
+823 GQALAGAQQGYGG

-894 FVNMSPTGQT
+894 FVNMSPTAKST
-904 NVQTQYTP
+904 VQTQYTP
-912 PPSAIQAGLGTGLA
+912 PPSALQAGIGTGLA
-926 ALGAIGNFNNPNNQ
+926 TLGALGKWNNPNSE
-940 LRQQPSS
+940 LRPKQDA

>member
-7 GQLQRI
+7 AQLQRI
-13 RKFEEGGAAGDQPYV
+13 RRFQEGGAAVDQPYI
-28 AAVTRQDQFMD
+28 AAVSREDQFMD
-39 PLTQQLLYGT
+39 PITQQLLYGT
-49 DGQGGFIPGAF
+49 DGQDGFIPGAF

-66 FFDEEGRPIVI
+66 FFDSEGRPIVI
-77 PQEIAGLSPDQIQ
+77 PQEIAGLSPDQIE

-102 QPFIQEAM
+102 EPFIAEAI
-110 SRGQQ
+110 SRGQL
-115 GIDALQSGIGG
+115 GIDALRSGIGG
-126 QALASQQALQQIQE
+126 QSLASQQALRQIQE

-149 DRAMTDAI
+149 DRAMMDAI
-157 GGTQQGRARAIE
+157 GGTQQGRARALE
-169 AEGRLRGDLSDITG
+169 AEARLRGDLGDITG
-183 MAQDSTG
+183 MAQRSTG

-234 AVGMSMREREDLS
+234 AVGMGMISKEDLS
-247 RGLAGGENLAAQA
+247 RGLSTGEELASAA
-260 VASQRGRLGLAEQG
+260 TALQRG
-274 LKGGISELGRN
+274 
-285 LTDAIGTRMIG
+285 
-296 EQGLSRDLAQ
+296 
-306 GSELAARAG
+306 
-315 ASQRARL
+315 
-322 GLAEAGLQSGAGEL
+322 
-336 GRNLTDTIGMRMMG
+336 
-350 QENLSRGLSRQEQLA
+350 
-365 AGAGASQRARLD
+365 RLD
-377 LAEQGLSGG
+377 LAETGMAGG

-393 LTRQLGAEA
+393 LTRQLGAESA
-402 QTTGDFSGQLGEAR
+402 ATGGFGGQIGEAR
-416 TQLRNT
+416 TQLKNT
-422 VEDGFSIGDKTSE
+422 VEDGFNIGDKTSE

-440 EDQVIQQ
+440 EDKVVQQ

-495 AKEVG
+495 AREVG

-519 RARQAQRTASSG
+519 RARQAQRAASSG

-538 ELTGERGLIDRAAQA
+538 ELGAERGLIDRAAQA
-553 SQQRLGSAQSLAGMR
+553 SQQRY
-568 QQRAASELGA
+568 
-578 SRDLANTL
+578 
-586 GQTAQQRFGA
+586 
-596 DQQVADAMAQA
+596 
-607 SAQKFGAA
+607 GAA
-615 QNIAGM
+615 QNLAGM
-621 RQQRAASELG
+621 QQQRAASELG
-631 SSRQMA
+631 SV
-637 DILRQDAQTRFGAGQ
+637 
-652 QTADALTQAAGQR
+652 
-665 FGAAQNLAGMRQQ
+665 
-678 RAASELGS
+678 
-686 GTQLADI
+686 TQLADI

-707 VAGQFQQAAGQKL
+707 VAGQVQQAAGQKL

-765 MSGAAQ
+765 MGGAAQ
-771 QRYGAATG
+771 QLYGAGTG

-799 QQGMNV
+799 QQGMGV
-805 AGSLANQ
+805 AGTLANQ
-812 YGQIGQQQYGA
+812 YGQIGQQQFGA
-823 GQALAGAQTGYGG
+823 GQQLAGAQAGYGT
-836 FLSGLGGQAQQAAQQ
+836 FLSGLGGQAQQAAMQ

-894 FVNMSPTGQT
+894 FVNMNPAGKTT
-904 NVQTQYTP
+904 VQTQYTP
-912 PPSAIQAGLGTGLA
+912 PPSALQAGIGTGLA
-926 ALGAIGNFNNPNNQ
+926 TLGALGRWNNPNSELPPRLTPEPDNFNYENRQ
-940 LRQQPSS
+940 LRAQ

>member
-28 AAVTRQDQFMD
+28 ANVTRTDSMMD
-39 PLTQQLLYGT
+39 PITQQLLYGT

-90 AQQLAR
+90 AQELAR

-102 QPFIQEAM
+102 QPFINEAI

-234 AVGMSMREREDLS
+234 AVGMGMIGKEDLS
-247 RGLAGGENLAAQA
+247 RGLSRSEELASAA
-260 VASQRGRLGLAEQG
+260 AASQRGRLDLAETG
-274 LKGGISELGRN
+274 MKGGIS
-285 LTDAIGTRMIG
+285 
-296 EQGLSRDLAQ
+296 Q
-306 GSELAARAG
+306 
-315 ASQRARL
+315 
-322 GLAEAGLQSGAGEL
+322 
-336 GRNLTDTIGMRMMG
+336 
-350 QENLSRGLSRQEQLA
+350 
-365 AGAGASQRARLD
+365 
-377 LAEQGLSGG
+377 
-386 ISRLDRD
+386 LDRD
-393 LTRQLGAEA
+393 LTRQLGAESA
-402 QTTGDFSGQLGEAR
+402 ATGEFGGQLGEAR

-422 VEDGFSIGDKTSE
+422 VEDGFNIGDKTSE

-440 EDQVIQQ
+440 EDRVVQQ

-519 RARQAQRTASSG
+519 RAKQAQRTASSG

-538 ELTGERGLIDRAAQA
+538 ELQGERGLIDRAAQA
-553 SQQRLGSAQSLAGMR
+553 SQQQY
-568 QQRAASELGA
+568 
-578 SRDLANTL
+578 
-586 GQTAQQRFGA
+586 
-596 DQQVADAMAQA
+596 
-607 SAQKFGAA
+607 
-615 QNIAGM
+615 
-621 RQQRAASELG
+621 
-631 SSRQMA
+631 
-637 DILRQDAQTRFGAGQ
+637 
-652 QTADALTQAAGQR
+652 
-665 FGAAQNLAGMRQQ
+665 GAAQNLAGMQQQ
-678 RAASELGS
+678 RAASELAS
-686 GTQLADI
+686 STNLANMLG
-693 YRQGAQQRFGAGQQ
+693 QGAQQRFGAGQQ
-707 VAGQFQQAAGQKL
+707 VAGQVQQAAGQKL

-793 ARAAAA
+793 ARTAAA

-823 GQALAGAQTGYGG
+823 GQALAGAQQGYGG

-894 FVNMSPTGQT
+894 FVNMSPTGTT
-904 NVQTQYTP
+904 NVVTQYTP

-940 LRQQPSS
+940 LNQQPSS

>member
-28 AAVTRQDQFMD
+28 ASVTRQDSMMD
-39 PLTQQLLYGT
+39 PITQQLLYGT

-234 AVGMSMREREDLS
+234 SFGMAARGREDLA
-247 RGLAGGENLAAQA
+247 RGLAGGQDLSAQSTAGQRARLA
-260 VASQRGRLGLAEQG
+260 LAEKG
-274 LKGGISELGRN
+274 LQSGISDLSGN
-285 LTDAIGTRMIG
+285 LTDSIGMRMIG
-296 EQGLSRDLAQ
+296 QQGLSRDLAR
-306 GSELAARAG
+306 SEQLASAAG
-315 ASQRARL
+315 ASQR
-322 GLAEAGLQSGAGEL
+322 G
-336 GRNLTDTIGMRMMG
+336 
-350 QENLSRGLSRQEQLA
+350 
-365 AGAGASQRARLD
+365 RLD
-377 LAEQGLSGG
+377 LAETGMKGG
-386 ISRLDRD
+386 ISQLDRD
-393 LTRQLGAEA
+393 LTRQLGAESA
-402 QTTGDFSGQLGEAR
+402 ATGEFGGQLGEAR

-422 VEDGFSIGDKTSE
+422 VEDGFNIGDKTSE

-440 EDQVIQQ
+440 EDKVVQQ

-538 ELTGERGLIDRAAQA
+538 ELQGERGLIDRAAQA
-553 SQQRLGSAQSLAGMR
+553 SQQQY
-568 QQRAASELGA
+568 
-578 SRDLANTL
+578 
-586 GQTAQQRFGA
+586 
-596 DQQVADAMAQA
+596 
-607 SAQKFGAA
+607 
-615 QNIAGM
+615 
-621 RQQRAASELG
+621 
-631 SSRQMA
+631 
-637 DILRQDAQTRFGAGQ
+637 
-652 QTADALTQAAGQR
+652 
-665 FGAAQNLAGMRQQ
+665 GAAQNLAGMRQQ

-686 GTQLADI
+686 SRELANMLGQTAQQRYGAGESVASAAAQAAQQQFGAAQNLAGMRQQRAASELASGNQLADV
-693 YRQGAQQRFGAGQQ
+693 YRQGAQQMYGADQALAGQ
-707 VAGQFQQAAGQKL
+707 AQQIAGQKL

-793 ARAAAA
+793 ARTAAA

-812 YGQIGQQQYGA
+812 YGQIGQQQFGA

-894 FVNMSPTGQT
+894 FVNMSPTGTT

-912 PPSAIQAGLGTGLA
+912 PPSALQAGLGVGLST
-926 ALGAIGNFNNPNNQ
+926 LGAIGNFNNPNNQ

>member
-7 GQLQRI
+7 AQLQRI
-13 RKFEEGGAAGDQPYV
+13 RRFQEGGAAVDQPYI
-28 AAVTRQDQFMD
+28 AAVTRKDDMMD
-39 PLTQQLLYGT
+39 PITQQLLYGT
-49 DGQGGFIPGAF
+49 DGQDGFIPGAF

-66 FFDEEGRPIVI
+66 FFDSEGRPIVI

-110 SRGQQ
+110 SRGQL
-115 GIDALQSGIGG
+115 GIDALQSAIGG
-126 QALASQQALQQIQE
+126 QSLASQQALRQIQE

-149 DRAMTDAI
+149 DRAMMDAI
-157 GGTQQGRARAIE
+157 GGTQQGRARALE
-169 AEGRLRGDLSDITG
+169 AEARLRGDLGDITG
-183 MAQDSTG
+183 MAQRSTG

-234 AVGMSMREREDLS
+234 AVGMGMISKEDLS
-247 RGLAGGENLAAQA
+247 RGLSTGEELASAA
-260 VASQRGRLGLAEQG
+260 TALQRG
-274 LKGGISELGRN
+274 
-285 LTDAIGTRMIG
+285 
-296 EQGLSRDLAQ
+296 
-306 GSELAARAG
+306 
-315 ASQRARL
+315 
-322 GLAEAGLQSGAGEL
+322 
-336 GRNLTDTIGMRMMG
+336 
-350 QENLSRGLSRQEQLA
+350 
-365 AGAGASQRARLD
+365 RLD
-377 LAEQGLSGG
+377 LAETGMKGG
-386 ISRLDRD
+386 ISQLDRD
-393 LTRQLGAEA
+393 LTRQLGAESA
-402 QTTGDFSGQLGEAR
+402 ATGGFGGQIGEAR
-416 TQLRNT
+416 TQLKNT
-422 VEDGFSIGDKTSE
+422 VEDGFNIGDKTSE

-440 EDQVIQQ
+440 EDKVVQQ

-495 AKEVG
+495 AREVG

-519 RARQAQRTASSG
+519 RARQAQRAASSG

-538 ELTGERGLIDRAAQA
+538 ELGAERGLIDRAAQA
-553 SQQRLGSAQSLAGMR
+553 SQQRY
-568 QQRAASELGA
+568 
-578 SRDLANTL
+578 
-586 GQTAQQRFGA
+586 
-596 DQQVADAMAQA
+596 
-607 SAQKFGAA
+607 GAA
-615 QNIAGM
+615 QNLAGM
-621 RQQRAASELG
+621 QQQRAASELG
-631 SSRQMA
+631 SV
-637 DILRQDAQTRFGAGQ
+637 
-652 QTADALTQAAGQR
+652 
-665 FGAAQNLAGMRQQ
+665 
-678 RAASELGS
+678 
-686 GTQLADI
+686 TQLADI

-707 VAGQFQQAAGQKL
+707 LAGQVQQAAGQKL

-732 TAQSQLGAQQQLG
+732 TAQAQLSAQQQQNQ
-745 AQMGQQA
+745 QMGQQA

-765 MSGAAQ
+765 MGGAAQ
-771 QRYGAATG
+771 QLYGAGTG

-799 QQGMNV
+799 QQGMGV
-805 AGSLANQ
+805 AGTLANQ

-823 GQALAGAQTGYGG
+823 GQALAGAQAGYGT
-836 FLSGLGGQAQQAAQQ
+836 FLSGLGGQAQQAAMQ

-894 FVNMSPTGQT
+894 FVNMSPTGKST
-904 NVQTQYTP
+904 VQTQYTP
-912 PPSAIQAGLGTGLA
+912 PPNALNAGLAAGLG
-926 ALGAIGNFNNPNNQ
+926 ALGTMSNFNNPNNQ
-940 LRQQPSS
+940 LRTY

>member
-7 GQLQRI
+7 AQLQRI
-13 RKFEEGGAAGDQPYV
+13 RRFQEGGAAVDQPYI
-28 AAVTRQDQFMD
+28 AAVTRQDEMMD
-39 PLTQQLLYGT
+39 PITQQLLFGT
-49 DGQGGFIPGAF
+49 DGQDGFIPGAF

-66 FFDEEGRPIVI
+66 FFDSEGRPIVI
-77 PQEIAGLSPDQIQ
+77 PQEIAGLSPDQIE

-126 QALASQQALQQIQE
+126 QSLASQQALRQIQE

-149 DRAMTDAI
+149 DRAMMDAI
-157 GGTQQGRARAIE
+157 GGTQQGRARALE
-169 AEGRLRGDLSDITG
+169 AEARLRGDLGDITG
-183 MAQDSTG
+183 MAQRSTG

-234 AVGMSMREREDLS
+234 AVGMGMISKEDLS
-247 RGLAGGENLAAQA
+247 RGLSTGEELASAA
-260 VASQRGRLGLAEQG
+260 TALQRG
-274 LKGGISELGRN
+274 
-285 LTDAIGTRMIG
+285 
-296 EQGLSRDLAQ
+296 
-306 GSELAARAG
+306 
-315 ASQRARL
+315 
-322 GLAEAGLQSGAGEL
+322 
-336 GRNLTDTIGMRMMG
+336 
-350 QENLSRGLSRQEQLA
+350 
-365 AGAGASQRARLD
+365 RLD
-377 LAEQGLSGG
+377 LAETGMKGG
-386 ISRLDRD
+386 ISQLDRD
-393 LTRQLGAEA
+393 LTRQLGAESA
-402 QTTGDFSGQLGEAR
+402 ATGGFGGQIGEAR

-422 VEDGFSIGDKTSE
+422 VEDGFNIGDKTSE

-440 EDQVIQQ
+440 EDRVVQEA
-447 SIRDASEGLAK
+447 IRDASEGLAK

-495 AKEVG
+495 AREVG

-538 ELTGERGLIDRAAQA
+538 ELGAERGLIDRAAQA
-553 SQQRLGSAQSLAGMR
+553 SQQRY
-568 QQRAASELGA
+568 
-578 SRDLANTL
+578 
-586 GQTAQQRFGA
+586 
-596 DQQVADAMAQA
+596 
-607 SAQKFGAA
+607 GAA
-615 QNIAGM
+615 QNLAGM
-621 RQQRAASELG
+621 QQQRAASELG
-631 SSRQMA
+631 SV
-637 DILRQDAQTRFGAGQ
+637 
-652 QTADALTQAAGQR
+652 
-665 FGAAQNLAGMRQQ
+665 
-678 RAASELGS
+678 
-686 GTQLADI
+686 TQLADI

-707 VAGQFQQAAGQKL
+707 LAGQVQQAAGQKL

-732 TAQSQLGAQQQLG
+732 TAQSQLSAQQQQNQ
-745 AQMGQQA
+745 QMGQQA
-752 QQQYGAQQGLGSL
+752 QQQLSAQQGLGSL
-765 MSGAAQ
+765 MGGAAQ
-771 QRYGAATG
+771 QLYGAGTG

-799 QQGMNV
+799 QQGMGV

-812 YGQIGQQQYGA
+812 YGQIGQQQFGA
-823 GQALAGAQTGYGG
+823 GQALAGAQQGYGG

-894 FVNMSPTGQT
+894 FVNMSPTAKST
-904 NVQTQYTP
+904 VQTQYTP
-912 PPSAIQAGLGTGLA
+912 PPSALQAGIGTGLA
-926 ALGAIGNFNNPNNQ
+926 TLGALGKWNNPNSE
-940 LRQQPSS
+940 LRPRQDA

>member
-7 GQLQRI
+7 AQLQRI
-13 RKFEEGGAAGDQPYV
+13 RRFQEGGAAGDQPYV
-28 AAVTRQDQFMD
+28 ASVTRQDQMMD
-39 PLTQQLLYGT
+39 PITQQLLYGT
-49 DGQGGFIPGAF
+49 DGQDGFIPGAF

-66 FFDEEGRPIVI
+66 FFDSEGRPIVI
-77 PQEIAGLSPDQIQ
+77 PQEIAGLSPDQIE

-126 QALASQQALQQIQE
+126 QALASQQALRQIQE

-149 DRAMTDAI
+149 DRAMMDAI
-157 GGTQQGRARAIE
+157 GGTQQGRARALE
-169 AEGRLRGDLSDITG
+169 AEARLRGDLGDITG
-183 MAQDSTG
+183 MAQRSTG

-234 AVGMSMREREDLS
+234 AVGMGMISKEDLS
-247 RGLAGGENLAAQA
+247 RGLSTGEELASAA
-260 VASQRGRLGLAEQG
+260 TALQRG
-274 LKGGISELGRN
+274 
-285 LTDAIGTRMIG
+285 
-296 EQGLSRDLAQ
+296 
-306 GSELAARAG
+306 
-315 ASQRARL
+315 
-322 GLAEAGLQSGAGEL
+322 
-336 GRNLTDTIGMRMMG
+336 
-350 QENLSRGLSRQEQLA
+350 
-365 AGAGASQRARLD
+365 RLD
-377 LAEQGLSGG
+377 LAETGMKGG
-386 ISRLDRD
+386 ISQLDRD
-393 LTRQLGAEA
+393 LTRQLGAESA
-402 QTTGDFSGQLGEAR
+402 ATGGFGGQLGEAR
-416 TQLRNT
+416 TQLKNT
-422 VEDGFSIGDKTSE
+422 VEDGFNIGDKTSE

-440 EDQVIQQ
+440 EDKVVQQ

-495 AKEVG
+495 AREVG

-538 ELTGERGLIDRAAQA
+538 ELGAERGLIDRAAQA
-553 SQQRLGSAQSLAGMR
+553 SQQRY
-568 QQRAASELGA
+568 
-578 SRDLANTL
+578 
-586 GQTAQQRFGA
+586 
-596 DQQVADAMAQA
+596 
-607 SAQKFGAA
+607 GAA
-615 QNIAGM
+615 QNLAGM
-621 RQQRAASELG
+621 QQQRAASELG
-631 SSRQMA
+631 SV
-637 DILRQDAQTRFGAGQ
+637 
-652 QTADALTQAAGQR
+652 
-665 FGAAQNLAGMRQQ
+665 
-678 RAASELGS
+678 
-686 GTQLADI
+686 TQLADI

-707 VAGQFQQAAGQKL
+707 VAGQVQQAAGQKL

-765 MSGAAQ
+765 MGGAAQ
-771 QRYGAATG
+771 QLYSAGTG

-799 QQGMNV
+799 QQGMGV

-812 YGQIGQQQYGA
+812 YGQIGQQQFGA
-823 GQALAGAQTGYGG
+823 GQALAGAQQGYGG

-894 FVNMSPTGQT
+894 FVNMSPTGT
-904 NVQTQYTP
+904 SSVQTQYTP
-912 PPSAIQAGLGTGLA
+912 PPSALQAGIGTGLA
-926 ALGAIGNFNNPNNQ
+926 TLGALGQWNNPNSE
-940 LRQQPSS
+940 LRPRLTPDQMPFTQSNALKPKQ

>member
-28 AAVTRQDQFMD
+28 ANVTRTDSMMD
-39 PLTQQLLYGT
+39 PITQQLLYGT

-102 QPFIQEAM
+102 QPFIQEAI

-234 AVGMSMREREDLS
+234 AVGMGMIGKEDLS
-247 RGLAGGENLAAQA
+247 RGLSRSEELASAA
-260 VASQRGRLGLAEQG
+260 AASQRGRLDLAETG
-274 LKGGISELGRN
+274 MKGGIS
-285 LTDAIGTRMIG
+285 
-296 EQGLSRDLAQ
+296 Q
-306 GSELAARAG
+306 
-315 ASQRARL
+315 
-322 GLAEAGLQSGAGEL
+322 
-336 GRNLTDTIGMRMMG
+336 
-350 QENLSRGLSRQEQLA
+350 
-365 AGAGASQRARLD
+365 
-377 LAEQGLSGG
+377 
-386 ISRLDRD
+386 LDRD
-393 LTRQLGAEA
+393 LTRQLGAESA
-402 QTTGDFSGQLGEAR
+402 ATGEFGGQLGEAR

-422 VEDGFSIGDKTSE
+422 VEDGFNIGDKTSE

-440 EDQVIQQ
+440 EDRVVQQ

-519 RARQAQRTASSG
+519 RAKQAQRTASSG

-538 ELTGERGLIDRAAQA
+538 ELQGERGLIDRAAQA
-553 SQQRLGSAQSLAGMR
+553 SQQQY
-568 QQRAASELGA
+568 
-578 SRDLANTL
+578 
-586 GQTAQQRFGA
+586 
-596 DQQVADAMAQA
+596 
-607 SAQKFGAA
+607 
-615 QNIAGM
+615 
-621 RQQRAASELG
+621 
-631 SSRQMA
+631 
-637 DILRQDAQTRFGAGQ
+637 
-652 QTADALTQAAGQR
+652 
-665 FGAAQNLAGMRQQ
+665 GAAQNLAGMQQQ
-678 RAASELGS
+678 RAASELAS
-686 GTQLADI
+686 STNLANMLG
-693 YRQGAQQRFGAGQQ
+693 QGAQQRFGAGQQ
-707 VAGQFQQAAGQKL
+707 VAGQVQQAAGQKL

-793 ARAAAA
+793 ARTAAA

-812 YGQIGQQQYGA
+812 YGQIGQQQFGA

-894 FVNMSPTGQT
+894 FVNMSPTGTT

-912 PPSAIQAGLGTGLA
+912 PPSALQAGLGVGLST
-926 ALGAIGNFNNPNNQ
+926 LGAIGNFNNPNNQ

>member
-28 AAVTRQDQFMD
+28 ANVTRTDSMMD
-39 PLTQQLLYGT
+39 PITQQLLYGT

-102 QPFIQEAM
+102 QPFIQEAI

-234 AVGMSMREREDLS
+234 AVGMGMIGKEDLS
-247 RGLAGGENLAAQA
+247 RGLSRSEELASAA
-260 VASQRGRLGLAEQG
+260 AASQRGRLDLAETG
-274 LKGGISELGRN
+274 MKGGIS
-285 LTDAIGTRMIG
+285 
-296 EQGLSRDLAQ
+296 Q
-306 GSELAARAG
+306 
-315 ASQRARL
+315 
-322 GLAEAGLQSGAGEL
+322 
-336 GRNLTDTIGMRMMG
+336 
-350 QENLSRGLSRQEQLA
+350 
-365 AGAGASQRARLD
+365 
-377 LAEQGLSGG
+377 
-386 ISRLDRD
+386 LDRD
-393 LTRQLGAEA
+393 LTRQLGAESA
-402 QTTGDFSGQLGEAR
+402 ATGEFGGQLGEAR

-422 VEDGFSIGDKTSE
+422 VEDGFNIGDKTSE

-440 EDQVIQQ
+440 EDRVVQQ

-519 RARQAQRTASSG
+519 RAKQAQRTASSG

-538 ELTGERGLIDRAAQA
+538 ELQGERGLIDRAAQA
-553 SQQRLGSAQSLAGMR
+553 SQQQY
-568 QQRAASELGA
+568 
-578 SRDLANTL
+578 
-586 GQTAQQRFGA
+586 
-596 DQQVADAMAQA
+596 
-607 SAQKFGAA
+607 
-615 QNIAGM
+615 
-621 RQQRAASELG
+621 
-631 SSRQMA
+631 
-637 DILRQDAQTRFGAGQ
+637 
-652 QTADALTQAAGQR
+652 
-665 FGAAQNLAGMRQQ
+665 GAAQNLAGMQQQ
-678 RAASELGS
+678 RAASELAS
-686 GTQLADI
+686 STNLANMLG
-693 YRQGAQQRFGAGQQ
+693 QGAQQRFGAGQQ
-707 VAGQFQQAAGQKL
+707 VAGQVQQAAGQKL

-793 ARAAAA
+793 ARTAAA

-823 GQALAGAQTGYGG
+823 GQALAGAQQGYGG

-894 FVNMSPTGQT
+894 FVNMSPTGTT
-904 NVQTQYTP
+904 NVVTQYTP

>member
-1 MSILTP
+1 
-7 GQLQRI
+7 
-13 RKFEEGGAAGDQPYV
+13 
-28 AAVTRQDQFMD
+28 
-39 PLTQQLLYGT
+39 
-49 DGQGGFIPGAF
+49 
-60 RAAERT
+60 
-66 FFDEEGRPIVI
+66 
-77 PQEIAGLSPDQIQ
+77 
-90 AQQLAR
+90 
-96 GAVGVQ
+96 
-102 QPFIQEAM
+102 M
-110 SRGQQ
+110 SRGQL

-126 QALASQQALQQIQE
+126 QSLASQQALRQIQE

-149 DRAMTDAI
+149 DRAMMDAI
-157 GGTQQGRARAIE
+157 GGTQQGRARALE
-169 AEGRLRGDLSDITG
+169 AEARLRGDLGDITG
-183 MAQDSTG
+183 MAQRSTG

-234 AVGMSMREREDLS
+234 AVGMGMISKEDLS
-247 RGLAGGENLAAQA
+247 RGLSTGEELASAA
-260 VASQRGRLGLAEQG
+260 TALQRG
-274 LKGGISELGRN
+274 
-285 LTDAIGTRMIG
+285 
-296 EQGLSRDLAQ
+296 
-306 GSELAARAG
+306 
-315 ASQRARL
+315 
-322 GLAEAGLQSGAGEL
+322 
-336 GRNLTDTIGMRMMG
+336 
-350 QENLSRGLSRQEQLA
+350 
-365 AGAGASQRARLD
+365 RLD
-377 LAEQGLSGG
+377 LAETGMAGG

-393 LTRQLGAEA
+393 LTRQLGAESA
-402 QTTGDFSGQLGEAR
+402 ATGGFGGQIGEAR
-416 TQLRNT
+416 TQLKNT
-422 VEDGFSIGDKTSE
+422 VEDGFNIGDKTSE

-440 EDQVIQQ
+440 EDKVVQQ

-519 RARQAQRTASSG
+519 RARQAQRAASSG

-538 ELTGERGLIDRAAQA
+538 ELGAERGLIDRAAQA
-553 SQQRLGSAQSLAGMR
+553 SQQRY
-568 QQRAASELGA
+568 
-578 SRDLANTL
+578 
-586 GQTAQQRFGA
+586 
-596 DQQVADAMAQA
+596 
-607 SAQKFGAA
+607 GAA
-615 QNIAGM
+615 QNLAGM
-621 RQQRAASELG
+621 QQQRAASELG
-631 SSRQMA
+631 SV
-637 DILRQDAQTRFGAGQ
+637 
-652 QTADALTQAAGQR
+652 
-665 FGAAQNLAGMRQQ
+665 
-678 RAASELGS
+678 
-686 GTQLADI
+686 TQLADI

-707 VAGQFQQAAGQKL
+707 VAGQVQQAAGQKL

-765 MSGAAQ
+765 MGGAAQ
-771 QRYGAATG
+771 QLYGAGTG

-799 QQGMNV
+799 QQGMGV
-805 AGSLANQ
+805 AGTLANQ
-812 YGQIGQQQYGA
+812 YGQIGQQQFGA
-823 GQALAGAQTGYGG
+823 GQQLWLVRRQGYGG
-836 FLSGLGGQAQQAAQQ
+836 FLSGLGGQAQQAAMQ

-894 FVNMSPTGQT
+894 FVNMNPAGKTT
-904 NVQTQYTP
+904 VQTQYTP
-912 PPSAIQAGLGTGLA
+912 PPSALQAGIGTGLA
-926 ALGAIGNFNNPNNQ
+926 TLGALGRWNNPNSELPPRLTPEPDNFNYENRQ
-940 LRQQPSS
+940 LRAQ

>member
-28 AAVTRQDQFMD
+28 ANVTRTDSMMD
-39 PLTQQLLYGT
+39 PITQQLLYGT

-102 QPFIQEAM
+102 QPFIQEAI

-234 AVGMSMREREDLS
+234 AVGMGMIGKEDLS
-247 RGLAGGENLAAQA
+247 RGLSRSEELASAA
-260 VASQRGRLGLAEQG
+260 AASQRGRLDLAETG
-274 LKGGISELGRN
+274 MKGGIS
-285 LTDAIGTRMIG
+285 
-296 EQGLSRDLAQ
+296 Q
-306 GSELAARAG
+306 
-315 ASQRARL
+315 
-322 GLAEAGLQSGAGEL
+322 
-336 GRNLTDTIGMRMMG
+336 
-350 QENLSRGLSRQEQLA
+350 
-365 AGAGASQRARLD
+365 
-377 LAEQGLSGG
+377 
-386 ISRLDRD
+386 LDRD
-393 LTRQLGAEA
+393 LTRQLGAESA
-402 QTTGDFSGQLGEAR
+402 ATGEFGGQLGEAR

-422 VEDGFSIGDKTSE
+422 VEDGFNIGDKTSE

-440 EDQVIQQ
+440 EDKVVQQ

-519 RARQAQRTASSG
+519 RAKQAQRTASSG

-538 ELTGERGLIDRAAQA
+538 ELQGERGLIDRAAQA
-553 SQQRLGSAQSLAGMR
+553 SQQQY
-568 QQRAASELGA
+568 
-578 SRDLANTL
+578 
-586 GQTAQQRFGA
+586 
-596 DQQVADAMAQA
+596 
-607 SAQKFGAA
+607 
-615 QNIAGM
+615 
-621 RQQRAASELG
+621 
-631 SSRQMA
+631 
-637 DILRQDAQTRFGAGQ
+637 
-652 QTADALTQAAGQR
+652 
-665 FGAAQNLAGMRQQ
+665 GAAQNLAGMQQQ
-678 RAASELGS
+678 RAASELAS
-686 GTQLADI
+686 STNLANMLG
-693 YRQGAQQRFGAGQQ
+693 QGAQQRFGAGQQ
-707 VAGQFQQAAGQKL
+707 VAGQVQQAAGQKL

-771 QRYGAATG
+771 QRYGAGTG
-779 LGQTLAGYGQQDAA
+779 LRSNACRLRPAGRSSKNCSGATRYERGRQFGKPIRPDRPAAVWRRSGFGWCA
-793 ARAAAA
+793 ARLWRFLKRSWRTGSASGSARCGIFARYWRTGSAAAA
-799 QQGMNV
+799 
-805 AGSLANQ
+805 A
-812 YGQIGQQQYGA
+812 
-823 GQALAGAQTGYGG
+823 
-836 FLSGLGGQAQQAAQQ
+836 
-851 DVASLQGIGG
+851 
-861 QAQQQ
+861 
-866 RQREL
+866 
-871 DAQRAGLLQAQQAPL
+871 
-886 AQYQALMP
+886 
-894 FVNMSPTGQT
+894 
-904 NVQTQYTP
+904 
-912 PPSAIQAGLGTGLA
+912 
-926 ALGAIGNFNNPNNQ
+926 
-940 LRQQPSS
+940 

>member
-28 AAVTRQDQFMD
+28 ASVTRSDSMMD
-39 PLTQQLLYGT
+39 PITQQLLYGT

-102 QPFIQEAM
+102 QPFIQEAI

-234 AVGMSMREREDLS
+234 AVGMGMIGKEDLS
-247 RGLAGGENLAAQA
+247 RGLSRSEELASAA
-260 VASQRGRLGLAEQG
+260 AASQRGRLDLAETG
-274 LKGGISELGRN
+274 MKGGIS
-285 LTDAIGTRMIG
+285 
-296 EQGLSRDLAQ
+296 Q
-306 GSELAARAG
+306 
-315 ASQRARL
+315 
-322 GLAEAGLQSGAGEL
+322 
-336 GRNLTDTIGMRMMG
+336 
-350 QENLSRGLSRQEQLA
+350 
-365 AGAGASQRARLD
+365 
-377 LAEQGLSGG
+377 
-386 ISRLDRD
+386 LDRD
-393 LTRQLGAEA
+393 LTRQLGAESA
-402 QTTGDFSGQLGEAR
+402 ATGEFGGQLGEAR

-422 VEDGFSIGDKTSE
+422 VEDGFNIGDKTSE

-440 EDQVIQQ
+440 EDRVVQQ

-519 RARQAQRTASSG
+519 RAKQAQRTASSG

-538 ELTGERGLIDRAAQA
+538 ELQGERGLIDRAAQA
-553 SQQRLGSAQSLAGMR
+553 SQQQY
-568 QQRAASELGA
+568 
-578 SRDLANTL
+578 
-586 GQTAQQRFGA
+586 
-596 DQQVADAMAQA
+596 
-607 SAQKFGAA
+607 
-615 QNIAGM
+615 
-621 RQQRAASELG
+621 
-631 SSRQMA
+631 
-637 DILRQDAQTRFGAGQ
+637 
-652 QTADALTQAAGQR
+652 
-665 FGAAQNLAGMRQQ
+665 GAAQNLAGMQQQ
-678 RAASELGS
+678 RAASELAS
-686 GTQLADI
+686 STNLANMLG
-693 YRQGAQQRFGAGQQ
+693 QGAQQRFGAGQQ
-707 VAGQFQQAAGQKL
+707 VAGQVQQAAGQKL

-745 AQMGQQA
+745 AQMGQQ
-752 QQQYGAQQGLGSL
+752 LSSNMVL
-765 MSGAAQ
+765 N
-771 QRYGAATG
+771 RD
-779 LGQTLAGYGQQDAA
+779 L
-793 ARAAAA
+793 
-799 QQGMNV
+799 V
-805 AGSLANQ
+805 A
-812 YGQIGQQQYGA
+812 
-823 GQALAGAQTGYGG
+823 
-836 FLSGLGGQAQQAAQQ
+836 
-851 DVASLQGIGG
+851 
-861 QAQQQ
+861 
-866 RQREL
+866 
-871 DAQRAGLLQAQQAPL
+871 
-886 AQYQALMP
+886 
-894 FVNMSPTGQT
+894 
-904 NVQTQYTP
+904 
-912 PPSAIQAGLGTGLA
+912 
-926 ALGAIGNFNNPNNQ
+926 
-940 LRQQPSS
+940 

>member
-28 AAVTRQDQFMD
+28 ANVTRTDSMMD
-39 PLTQQLLYGT
+39 PITQQLLYGT

-102 QPFIQEAM
+102 QPFIQEAI

-115 GIDALQSGIGG
+115 GIDALQSGISG

-234 AVGMSMREREDLS
+234 AVGMGMIGKEDLS
-247 RGLAGGENLAAQA
+247 RGLSRSEELASAA
-260 VASQRGRLGLAEQG
+260 AASQRGRLDLAETG
-274 LKGGISELGRN
+274 MKGGIS
-285 LTDAIGTRMIG
+285 
-296 EQGLSRDLAQ
+296 Q
-306 GSELAARAG
+306 
-315 ASQRARL
+315 
-322 GLAEAGLQSGAGEL
+322 
-336 GRNLTDTIGMRMMG
+336 
-350 QENLSRGLSRQEQLA
+350 
-365 AGAGASQRARLD
+365 
-377 LAEQGLSGG
+377 
-386 ISRLDRD
+386 LDRD
-393 LTRQLGAEA
+393 LTRQLGAESA
-402 QTTGDFSGQLGEAR
+402 ATGEFGGQLGEAR

-422 VEDGFSIGDKTSE
+422 VEDGFNIGDKTSE

-440 EDQVIQQ
+440 EDRVVQQ

-519 RARQAQRTASSG
+519 RAKQAQRTASSG

-538 ELTGERGLIDRAAQA
+538 ELQGERGLIDRAAQA
-553 SQQRLGSAQSLAGMR
+553 SQQQY
-568 QQRAASELGA
+568 
-578 SRDLANTL
+578 
-586 GQTAQQRFGA
+586 
-596 DQQVADAMAQA
+596 
-607 SAQKFGAA
+607 
-615 QNIAGM
+615 
-621 RQQRAASELG
+621 
-631 SSRQMA
+631 
-637 DILRQDAQTRFGAGQ
+637 
-652 QTADALTQAAGQR
+652 
-665 FGAAQNLAGMRQQ
+665 GAAQNLAGMQQQ
-678 RAASELGS
+678 RAASELAS
-686 GTQLADI
+686 STNLANMLG
-693 YRQGAQQRFGAGQQ
+693 QGAQQRFGAGQQ
-707 VAGQFQQAAGQKL
+707 VAGQVQQAAGQKL

-793 ARAAAA
+793 ARTAAA

-805 AGSLANQ
+805 AGSLATNT
-812 YGQIGQQQYGA
+812 A
-823 GQALAGAQTGYGG
+823 RSASSSMAQVR
-836 FLSGLGGQAQQAAQQ
+836 LWLVRSKAMA
-851 DVASLQGIGG
+851 VS
-861 QAQQQ
+861 
-866 RQREL
+866 
-871 DAQRAGLLQAQQAPL
+871 
-886 AQYQALMP
+886 
-894 FVNMSPTGQT
+894 
-904 NVQTQYTP
+904 
-912 PPSAIQAGLGTGLA
+912 
-926 ALGAIGNFNNPNNQ
+926 
-940 LRQQPSS
+940 

>member
-28 AAVTRQDQFMD
+28 ASVTRQDSMMD
-39 PLTQQLLYGT
+39 PITQQLLYGT

-102 QPFIQEAM
+102 QPFIQEAI

-234 AVGMSMREREDLS
+234 AVGMGMIGKEDLS
-247 RGLAGGENLAAQA
+247 RGLSRSEELASAA
-260 VASQRGRLGLAEQG
+260 AASQRGRLDLAETG
-274 LKGGISELGRN
+274 MKGGIS
-285 LTDAIGTRMIG
+285 
-296 EQGLSRDLAQ
+296 Q
-306 GSELAARAG
+306 
-315 ASQRARL
+315 
-322 GLAEAGLQSGAGEL
+322 
-336 GRNLTDTIGMRMMG
+336 
-350 QENLSRGLSRQEQLA
+350 
-365 AGAGASQRARLD
+365 
-377 LAEQGLSGG
+377 
-386 ISRLDRD
+386 LDRD
-393 LTRQLGAEA
+393 LTRQLGAESA
-402 QTTGDFSGQLGEAR
+402 ATGEFGGQLGEAR

-422 VEDGFSIGDKTSE
+422 VEDGFNIGDKTSE

-440 EDQVIQQ
+440 EDKVVQQ

-519 RARQAQRTASSG
+519 RAKQAQRTASSG

-538 ELTGERGLIDRAAQA
+538 ELQGERGLIDRAAQA
-553 SQQRLGSAQSLAGMR
+553 SQQQYGAAQNLAGMQ
-568 QQRAASELGA
+568 QQRAASELA
-578 SRDLANTL
+578 SSTNLANML
-586 GQTAQQRFGA
+586 GQ
-596 DQQVADAMAQA
+596 
-607 SAQKFGAA
+607 
-615 QNIAGM
+615 

-851 DVASLQGIGG
+851 DVASLQSIGG